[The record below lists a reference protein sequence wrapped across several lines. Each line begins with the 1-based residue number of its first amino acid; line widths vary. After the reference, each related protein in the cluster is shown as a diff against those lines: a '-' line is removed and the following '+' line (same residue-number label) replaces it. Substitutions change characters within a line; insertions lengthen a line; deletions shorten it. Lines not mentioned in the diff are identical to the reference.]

1 MIPPINAVRVNK
13 ELGLQQSGCSISIV
27 FDKLITWMC
36 GCVGEGMMYK
46 VRYRDVFREYL
57 VRIKK
62 KTFLKNLWRA

>member
-46 VRYRDVFREYL
+46 VRYTVPYYVFRQYEL
-57 VRIKK
+57 KK
-62 KTFLKNLWRA
+62 KRS